1 MCKVIVCV
9 SCVAIEPGSS
19 KRGWSANRDMRR
31 RGRENINGSGRRKRG
46 EEWRK
51 GKKGEGEEGRRYTVR
66 ERERVRIDTVSP
78 TAAVIIC
85 FHVNCCER

>member
-19 KRGWSANRDMRR
+19 ERGWSANRDMRR

-46 EEWRK
+46 EKEEK
-51 GKKGEGEEGRRYTVR
+51 GGVEEGEEGRGRGGKEIYSER
-66 ERERVRIDTVSP
+66 EREGED
-78 TAAVIIC
+78 
-85 FHVNCCER
+85 